1 MSEQIISSY
10 DITLAN
16 MLRAYRQKVSG
27 VRIAVVVDDV
37 SYGWCPGLDDS
48 WDDWLKDEV
57 KIYRHV
63 HVYDP
68 ELHEEITFNTYDSYS
83 QIGDVIA
90 YEIRNGK
97 HIIVKNFTREPKD
110 QIIKNFDRAYNLVFG
125 PGYNNKVKGG
135 K

>member
-1 MSEQIISSY
+1 MSEKIITSY
-10 DITLAN
+10 DIMLAN
-16 MLRAYRQKVSG
+16 TLRAYRQMVPNAKV
-27 VRIAVVVDDV
+27 AVVVDDI
-37 SYGWCPGLDDS
+37 SFGDCPGLDDS
-48 WDDWLKDEV
+48 WDDLLKDQV
-57 KIYRHV
+57 NIYRYL

-68 ELHEEITFNTYDSYS
+68 ELHEEISFNTYDNYS

-97 HIIVKNFTREPKD
+97 HILVKNFTRESKD

-125 PGYNNKVKGG
+125 QGYNRVKGD